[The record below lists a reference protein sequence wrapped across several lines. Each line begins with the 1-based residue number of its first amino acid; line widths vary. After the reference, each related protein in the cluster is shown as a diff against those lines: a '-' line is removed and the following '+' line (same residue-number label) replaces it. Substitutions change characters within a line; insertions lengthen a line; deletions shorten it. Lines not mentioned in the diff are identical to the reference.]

1 LEVFEFF
8 SMAVVNRMTDSYG
21 AGFVKSKDEDVMS
34 TISTEDVSTSDNVS
48 SVDTECDSSCPL
60 ECISPSTVSVLGE
73 VGAESFSFLDNLGE
87 GAFGQVF
94 LAQHKATGGSY
105 AMKAVNLGATEAID
119 SANAERMA
127 LGRVGPHPYIV
138 RLFASFETKTRSVLV
153 LEYCSG
159 GDLQHLITW
168 EGRLSEPLTRL
179 YAAEVLL
186 ALGHVHKHGL
196 AFRDLKPE
204 NVLLD
209 AAGHVRLAD
218 FGLASPDQAS
228 EELLV
233 VGTPAFMAP
242 EILEGHAESGRLA
255 DIYGLGVL
263 VFNMLSGSVPFTGK
277 SRKKLFENI
286 CSAPITFPA
295 KFGGDHA
302 KDFVSRLMER
312 NPTQRLGSSQTEFV
326 QYHPF
331 FADIDF
337 EALTRQEVP
346 VPVTKRSSIFSRIFG
361 SAA

>member
-1 LEVFEFF
+1 
-8 SMAVVNRMTDSYG
+8 
-21 AGFVKSKDEDVMS
+21 
-34 TISTEDVSTSDNVS
+34 
-48 SVDTECDSSCPL
+48 
-60 ECISPSTVSVLGE
+60 
-73 VGAESFSFLDNLGE
+73 
-87 GAFGQVF
+87 
-94 LAQHKATGGSY
+94 
-105 AMKAVNLGATEAID
+105 
-119 SANAERMA
+119 MA

-186 ALGHVHKHGL
+186 ALSHVHKNGL
-196 AFRDLKPE
+196 AYRDLKPE

-209 AAGHVRLAD
+209 AAGHIRLAD
-218 FGLASPDQAS
+218 FGLASPDEDS

-242 EILEGHAESGRLA
+242 EILEGHHTAESGRLA

-263 VFNMLSGSVPFTGK
+263 VFNMLSGAVPFTGK

-286 CSAPITFPA
+286 CTAPITFPT

-302 KDFVSRLMER
+302 KELVSGLMER
-312 NPTQRLGSSQTEFV
+312 NPTQRLGSSQTEAV
-326 QYHPF
+326 QDHVF
-331 FADIDF
+331 FTEIDF
-337 EALTRQEVP
+337 KALMRQEVP

-361 SAA
+361 SSA

>member
-1 LEVFEFF
+1 
-8 SMAVVNRMTDSYG
+8 
-21 AGFVKSKDEDVMS
+21 MS
-34 TISTEDVSTSDNVS
+34 TVSTEDVSTSDNFS
-48 SVDTECDSSCPL
+48 SVDTDHDGSCPL
-60 ECISPSTVSVLGE
+60 ECFSPSPISVLGE
-73 VGAESFSFLDNLGE
+73 VGPESFSFLDNLGE

-204 NVLLD
+204 NVLID
-209 AAGHVRLAD
+209 AAGHTRLAD
-218 FGLASPDQAS
+218 FGLASPDQDS
-228 EELLV
+228 EDLLV

-242 EILEGHAESGRLA
+242 EILEGHHMAESGRLA

-263 VFNMLSGSVPFTGK
+263 VFNMLSGAVPFTGK

-286 CSAPITFPA
+286 CTAPITFPA

-302 KDFVSRLMER
+302 KELVSGLMER
-312 NPTQRLGSSQTEFV
+312 NPTQRLGSSQTEAVQDHTFFV
-326 QYHPF
+326 EINF
-331 FADIDF
+331 K
-337 EALTRQEVP
+337 ALMRQEVP

-361 SAA
+361 SGA